1 MAVPNQPHTR
11 KKLLQPPHAETQ
23 HLKALVWHA
32 TLNTAQQFQL
42 SITDQH
48 MSKSHLVLLGVKSE
62 IKLFEM
68 LLARS
73 I

>member
-1 MAVPNQPHTR
+1 M
-11 KKLLQPPHAETQ
+11 
-23 HLKALVWHA
+23 VWHT
-32 TLNTAQQFQL
+32 TLSPAQQFQF

-48 MSKSHLVLLGVKSE
+48 MSKSHLVLLGVENE